1 MKVYYEAIVTY
12 EEMLRM
18 LELDSEVFSEK
29 RMITRKSTLTI
40 SIALM
45 RRQNI
50 DKVNMFSC
58 PLRRDKVK
66 SHHSGVYS
74 AFGRRIL

>member
-1 MKVYYEAIVTY
+1 MKVYYEAIVIY

-45 RRQNI
+45 RR
-50 DKVNMFSC
+50 
-58 PLRRDKVK
+58 
-66 SHHSGVYS
+66 
-74 AFGRRIL
+74 

>member
-1 MKVYYEAIVTY
+1 MKVYYEAIVIY

-29 RMITRKSTLTI
+29 RMITKKSALTI

-45 RRQNI
+45 RR
-50 DKVNMFSC
+50 
-58 PLRRDKVK
+58 
-66 SHHSGVYS
+66 
-74 AFGRRIL
+74 